1 MSRQFDKVH
10 ALTVVATA
18 ALTKNRFVSFDGTHT
33 VVAPASG
40 GKDCCGVSE
49 ESAAV
54 GEAVSVITGYSAL
67 VEASAAITLGA
78 YVKPAADGSG
88 KAAAG
93 SLSDHCGRAL
103 SAATAAGELVE
114 VQLTEHVHA

>member
-10 ALTVVATA
+10 ALTIIAAVAIA
-18 ALTKNRFVSFDGTHT
+18 ANRFVSFDGTLT

-40 GKDCCGVSE
+40 GKDCAGVSE
-49 ESAAV
+49 EAAAV
-54 GEAVSVITGYSAL
+54 GGAVSVITGYSAL
-67 VEASAAITLGA
+67 VEASAAISVGA

-93 SLSDHCGRAL
+93 ALADHCGRAL
-103 SAATAAGELVE
+103 SAATAAGQLLE
-114 VQLTEHVHA
+114 VQITEHVHA